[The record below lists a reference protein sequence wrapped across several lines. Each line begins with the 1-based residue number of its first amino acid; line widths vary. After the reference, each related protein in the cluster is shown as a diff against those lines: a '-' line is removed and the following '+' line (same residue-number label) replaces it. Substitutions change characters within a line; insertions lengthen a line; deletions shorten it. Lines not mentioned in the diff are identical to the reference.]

1 MANSVISNETIKRLL
16 TDIKEIMK
24 SPLTSHGIYYEH
36 NETDMLKGQAL
47 IIGPKDTPYE
57 GGYYLFEFLFPTN
70 YPYSPPKITYCT
82 NDGVTR
88 FNPNFYKCGKV
99 CLSILNTWRGEQ
111 WSSCQSISTVLL
123 VLCTTLNEQP
133 LLNEPGFTETSEDLP
148 KYNAIIRYKNIEI
161 AILNMLQN
169 EWIGTQFPAF
179 LPIMKTHFYS
189 SYEKIIDFID
199 NQIAKNKPTCIKTNI
214 YLMYVVADYISLKK
228 SITKYYDSSIKEL
241 K

>member
-1 MANSVISNETIKRLL
+1 MSNVSNETIKRLL
-16 TDIKEIMK
+16 TDIKEIIK
-24 SPLTSHGIYYEH
+24 SPLTAHGIYYEH

-57 GGYYLFEFLFPTN
+57 DGFYLFEFLFPTN

-123 VLCTTLNEQP
+123 ALCTTLNEQP
-133 LLNEPGFTETSEDLP
+133 LLNEPGITENSEDLP

-161 AILNMLQN
+161 ATLNMLQN
-169 EWIGTQFPAF
+169 EWIGTQFPVF
-179 LPIMKTHFYS
+179 LPIMKAHFLS
-189 SYEKIIDFID
+189 SYGKIIEFID
-199 NQIAKNKPTCIKTNI
+199 KEIAKNKSICIKTNI
-214 YLMYVVADYISLKK
+214 YLMYVVIDYLGLKK
-228 SITKYYDSSIKEL
+228 SIINYYDSM
-241 K
+241 

>member
-1 MANSVISNETIKRLL
+1 MTNVSNETIKRLL

-24 SPLTSHGIYYEH
+24 SPLTAHGIYYEH

-57 GGYYLFEFLFPTN
+57 DGFYLFEFLFPTN

-123 VLCTTLNEQP
+123 ALCTTLNEQP
-133 LLNEPGFTETSEDLP
+133 LLNEPGITENSEDLP
-148 KYNAIIRYKNIEI
+148 KYNAIIQYKNIEI
-161 AILNMLQN
+161 ATLNMLQN
-169 EWIGTQFPAF
+169 EWIIAQFPAF
-179 LPIMKTHFYS
+179 LPIMKTHFLS
-189 SYEKIIDFID
+189 SYEKKIELIDKEM
-199 NQIAKNKPTCIKTNI
+199 AKNKPTFIKTNV
-214 YLMYVVADYISLKK
+214 YLMYVVIDYLGLKE
-228 SITKYYDSSIKEL
+228 SIIKYYDSIKEC
-241 K
+241 

>member
-1 MANSVISNETIKRLL
+1 MTNSDVSTETIKRLL

-36 NETDMLKGQAL
+36 NEIDMLKGQAL

-123 VLCTTLNEQP
+123 ALCTTLNEQP
-133 LLNEPGFTETSEDLP
+133 LLNEPGITENSEDLP
-148 KYNAIIRYKNIEI
+148 KYNAIIRYKNLEI
-161 AILNMLQN
+161 ATLYMLQN
-169 EWIGTQFPAF
+169 EWVHKQFPIF
-179 LPIMKTHFYS
+179 LPIMKTHFLS
-189 SYEKIIDFID
+189 SYEKKIEFID
-199 NQIAKNKPTCIKTNI
+199 KEIAKNISTPSIKTNI
-214 YLMYVVADYISLKK
+214 YIMYVIVDYVRLKQNF
-228 SITKYYDSSIKEL
+228 INYYNSIKEC
-241 K
+241 

>member
-1 MANSVISNETIKRLL
+1 MTNSDISTETIKRLL

-24 SPLTSHGIYYEH
+24 TPLTSHGIYYEH

-88 FNPNFYKCGKV
+88 FNPNLYKCGKV

-123 VLCTTLNEQP
+123 ALCTTLNEQP
-133 LLNEPGFTETSEDLP
+133 LLNEPGITENSEDLP
-148 KYNAIIRYKNIEI
+148 KYNAIIRYKNLEI
-161 AILNMLQN
+161 ATLYMLQN
-169 EWIGTQFPAF
+169 EWVHTKFPVF
-179 LPIMKTHFYS
+179 LPIMKYHFLS
-189 SYEKIIDFID
+189 SYERKMEFID
-199 NQIAKNKPTCIKTNI
+199 KEIAKNILTPCIKTNI
-214 YLMYVVADYISLKK
+214 YLMYVIVDYKCLKQCF
-228 SITKYYDSSIKEL
+228 INYYNSIKM
-241 K
+241 

>member
-1 MANSVISNETIKRLL
+1 MSNVSNETIKRLL

-24 SPLTSHGIYYEH
+24 SPLTAHGIYYEH

-57 GGYYLFEFLFPTN
+57 DGFYLFEFLFPTN

-123 VLCTTLNEQP
+123 ALCTTLNEQP
-133 LLNEPGFTETSEDLP
+133 LLNEPGITENSEDLP

-161 AILNMLQN
+161 ATLNMLQN
-169 EWIGTQFPAF
+169 EWIGTQFPVF
-179 LPIMKTHFYS
+179 LPIMKAHFLS
-189 SYEKIIDFID
+189 SYGKIIEFID
-199 NQIAKNKPTCIKTNI
+199 KEIAKNKSICIKTNI
-214 YLMYVVADYISLKK
+214 YLMYVVIDYLGLKK
-228 SITKYYDSSIKEL
+228 SIINYYDSM
-241 K
+241 

>member
-1 MANSVISNETIKRLL
+1 MSNVSNETIKRLL

-24 SPLTSHGIYYEH
+24 SPLTAHGIYYEH

-47 IIGPKDTPYE
+47 IIGPKDTPYQD
-57 GGYYLFEFLFPTN
+57 GFYLFEFLFPTN

-123 VLCTTLNEQP
+123 ALCTTLNEQP
-133 LLNEPGFTETSEDLP
+133 LLNEPGITENSEDLP
-148 KYNAIIRYKNIEI
+148 KYNAIIQYKNLEI
-161 AILNMLQN
+161 ATLNMLQN
-169 EWIGTQFPAF
+169 EWTIAQFPAF
-179 LPIMKTHFYS
+179 LPIMKAHFLS
-189 SYEKIIDFID
+189 SYEKKIELIDKE
-199 NQIAKNKPTCIKTNI
+199 IAKNKPTCIKTNV
-214 YLMYVVADYISLKK
+214 YLMYVVIDYLGLKE
-228 SITKYYDSSIKEL
+228 SIIKYYDSIK
-241 K
+241 